1 MLKLTGVCVNAADE
15 LGNIEILRD
24 INLTLD
30 DKKIYVMTGP
40 NGGGKSSLAKAVMG
54 IYKTSAGKIEL
65 DGVDITDMNITERA
79 RLGIGYAFQSPAR
92 FKGIKVKDFLKIAAG
107 PDSKVD
113 HCSLL

>member
-40 NGGGKSSLAKAVMG
+40 TAAANRRSPRRSWHLQDVGR
-54 IYKTSAGKIEL
+54 KIEL

-79 RLGIGYAFQSPAR
+79 RLGIGYAFSRQPASR
-92 FKGIKVKDFLKIAAG
+92 A
-107 PDSKVD
+107 SR
-113 HCSLL
+113 